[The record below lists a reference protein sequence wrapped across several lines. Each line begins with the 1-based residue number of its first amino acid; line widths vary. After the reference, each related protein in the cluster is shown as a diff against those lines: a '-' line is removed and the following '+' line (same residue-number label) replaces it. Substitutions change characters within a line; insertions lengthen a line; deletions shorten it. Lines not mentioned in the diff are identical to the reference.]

1 MAVISVNNNNF
12 EAEVLKADGKVL
24 VDFYADWCG
33 PCKMLGPILDE
44 ISKDHTVYKVNVDKE
59 PELAQ
64 NYGIMSIP
72 CMIVFQDGKEVNR
85 MVGLRSKSDILELLK

>member
-1 MAVISVNNNNF
+1 MSKIINAKEFN
-12 EAEVLKADGKVL
+12 EEVLTSKEKVL

-33 PCKMLGPILDE
+33 PCRMLVPILDE
-44 ISKDHTVYKVNVDKE
+44 ISKDHTVYKVNVDNE
-59 PELAQ
+59 SDLAQ

-85 MVGLRSKSDILELLK
+85 LVGLHSKADILELLK

>member
-1 MAVISVNNNNF
+1 MSKIIDTKEFN
-12 EAEVLKADGKVL
+12 EVVLTSKEKVL

-33 PCKMLGPILDE
+33 PCRMLGPILDE
-44 ISKDHTVYKVNVDKE
+44 ISKDHTVYKVNVDNE
-59 PELAQ
+59 SVLAQ

-85 MVGLRSKSDILELLK
+85 LVGLHSKADILELLK

>member
-1 MAVISVNNNNF
+1 MSKIINAKEFN
-12 EAEVLKADGKVL
+12 EEVLTSKEKVL

-33 PCKMLGPILDE
+33 PCRMLGPILDE

>member
-1 MAVISVNNNNF
+1 MSKIIDTKEFN
-12 EAEVLKADGKVL
+12 EVVLTSKEKVL

-33 PCKMLGPILDE
+33 PCRMLGPILDE
-44 ISKDHTVYKVNVDKE
+44 ISKDHTVYKVNVDNE

-72 CMIVFQDGKEVNR
+72 CMIIFKDGKEVNR
-85 MVGLRSKSDILELLK
+85 LVGLRSKSDILELLK

>member
-1 MAVISVNNNNF
+1 MSKIINAKEFN
-12 EAEVLKADGKVL
+12 EEVLTSKEKVL

>member
-1 MAVISVNNNNF
+1 MSKIINAKEFN
-12 EAEVLKADGKVL
+12 EEVLTSKEKVL

-33 PCKMLGPILDE
+33 PCRMLGPILDE
-44 ISKDHTVYKVNVDKE
+44 ISKDHTVYKVNVDNE
-59 PELAQ
+59 SELAQ

-72 CMIVFQDGKEVNR
+72 CMIIFKDGKEVNR

>member
-1 MAVISVNNNNF
+1 MSKIINAKEFN
-12 EAEVLKADGKVL
+12 EEVLTSKEKVL

-33 PCKMLGPILDE
+33 PCRMLGPILDE
-44 ISKDHTVYKVNVDKE
+44 ISKDHTVYKVNVDNE
-59 PELAQ
+59 SDLAQ

-85 MVGLRSKSDILELLK
+85 LVGLHSKADILELLK

>member
-1 MAVISVNNNNF
+1 MSKIINAKEFN
-12 EAEVLKADGKVL
+12 EEVLTSKEKVL

-33 PCKMLGPILDE
+33 PCRMLGPILDE
-44 ISKDHTVYKVNVDKE
+44 ISKDHTVYKVNVDNE
-59 PELAQ
+59 SDLAQ